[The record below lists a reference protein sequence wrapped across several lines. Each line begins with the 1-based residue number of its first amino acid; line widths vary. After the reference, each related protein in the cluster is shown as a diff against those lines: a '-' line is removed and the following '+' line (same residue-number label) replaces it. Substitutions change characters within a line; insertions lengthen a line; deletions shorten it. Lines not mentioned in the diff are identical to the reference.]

1 MSADDRDVISQ
12 GQKLVSD
19 RFEQLPLI
27 ASGEIGA
34 ADRAGE
40 QYVADD
46 RQTLRRTEKDD
57 ASRRMPR
64 TMQDLERQLPNLD
77 LISIF
82 QPSVRHHV
90 RGVRDAEGASAF
102 GDVLQQKQIVPVGP
116 LDRYFLAR
124 L

>member
-1 MSADDRDVISQ
+1 MSADDRDIISQ
-12 GQKLVSD
+12 GQKLFSD

-40 QYVADD
+40 QHVADD
-46 RQTLRRTEKDD
+46 RQALRRTEKDD

-64 TMQDLERQLPNLD
+64 TMQDLERQLPDLD
-77 LISIF
+77 LIAIF
-82 QPSVRHHV
+82 QPSVRLHV
-90 RGVRDAEGASAF
+90 RGVPDAEGARAF

-116 LDRYFLAR
+116 LDRYFEVR

>member
-27 ASGEIGA
+27 AAGEIGA
-34 ADRAGE
+34 TDRAGE
-40 QYVADD
+40 QHVTDN

-64 TMQDLERQLPNLD
+64 TMRDLERQLPKLK
-77 LISIF
+77 LLTQIARKYAILL
-82 QPSVRHHV
+82 
-90 RGVRDAEGASAF
+90 
-102 GDVLQQKQIVPVGP
+102 VLPIGNAHE
-116 LDRYFLAR
+116 L
-124 L
+124 

>member
-12 GQKLVSD
+12 GQKLFSD
-19 RFEQLPLI
+19 RLEQLPLI
-27 ASGEIGA
+27 ASGEIGT

-40 QYVADD
+40 QHVTDD

-64 TMQDLERQLPNLD
+64 TMQDLERQLSNLH

-82 QPSVRHHV
+82 QPSVRLHV
-90 RGVRDAEGASAF
+90 RGVPDAEGASAV

-116 LDRYFLAR
+116 LDRYVEVR